1 MDTLDDGR
9 DYNCHLSESDNAK
22 ATQGISE
29 DGHTVTEILRPWEHG
44 TLSKGRVHNGKS

>member
-29 DGHTVTEILRPWEHG
+29 DGHTVTEILRPWGRWDTVEG
-44 TLSKGRVHNGKS
+44 KGP